1 MCEGFG
7 GTISIDG
14 RVLFAEPDRNGNCSH
29 SMQLERLGWR
39 DSDDAFLR
47 SFVRFEFA
55 DWTEASFR
63 YDENGTLPV
72 WVVPEYEE
80 RAKLLLARVAPIW
93 AEYVQVTTAALAEYV
108 QVKAEYVQ
116 LKAAAWAEYVQVTTA
131 AWAEYVQVTPAARA
145 EMIAKLA
152 LIEGY
157 VPEKEENVS
166 GGEVC

>member
-1 MCEGFG
+1 MCNGFG
-7 GTISIDG
+7 GFITQDG

-55 DWTEASFR
+55 DWTEASFK
-63 YDENGTLPV
+63 YDENRTLPV

-93 AEYVQVTTAALAEYV
+93 AKYGQVTAP
-108 QVKAEYVQ
+108 
-116 LKAAAWAEYVQVTTA
+116 AWAEYQQVTAAARAEYFQVTA
-131 AWAEYVQVTPAARA
+131 PAWAKYEQVKAAARA